1 MREPDDSPLATSLI
15 LQHSARNSVRALAR
29 SFLLPS
35 SSSDAHTPCVR
46 THRRKYRPESSLP
59 LASEQGS
66 SFVDVFSVVRPSGP
80 ATTRSRKRERERKS
94 WRQGRKRSETQNE
107 RAPFS
112 TRLYGCFR
120 VSAAPGTSTSPGYM
134 CGRLPYLLRPSNKP
148 QTSSR
153 GKRWHGIRLG
163 WKGYS
168 WEIRGESRG
177 NSLSAALSSLWRRQ
191 RRRGNSPL
199 SGDLREI
206 SFR

>member
-1 MREPDDSPLATSLI
+1 MNLTI
-15 LQHSARNSVRALAR
+15 LLLLRLSSCSILLETLCAHSRGASF
-29 SFLLPS
+29 FLLLPV
-35 SSSDAHTPCVR
+35 TR
-46 THRRKYRPESSLP
+46 THRVYVHTGVNIARRVRFLSPANRGVRSSTF
-59 LASEQGS
+59 SR
-66 SFVDVFSVVRPSGP
+66 SFALLDQRRRGP
-80 ATTRSRKRERERKS
+80 GNERERERKS